1 MVSGRA
7 LKKTEREG
15 HAELMRNPKDWLVL
29 SLLPP
34 PSLAG
39 LLLFQ
44 PSGPFPVC
52 TLFWSLD
59 FCELKDWSLNSGFQ
73 KCIFYSPKNLLIDDK
88 L

>member
-34 PSLAG
+34 PLHWPASSFFNPPAPSQCAPCSG
-39 LLLFQ
+39 LWTFV
-44 PSGPFPVC
+44 S
-52 TLFWSLD
+52 
-59 FCELKDWSLNSGFQ
+59 
-73 KCIFYSPKNLLIDDK
+73 
-88 L
+88 